1 MTTLRTLKKQAKKAR
16 KDKGITHSKALD
28 EIAIG
33 LGFRNWSLL
42 HRHFIEN
49 PQCYLPE
56 VKPAAVG
63 PLTRPPF

>member
-1 MTTLRTLKKQAKKAR
+1 MTTLRTLKQQAKKAC
-16 KDKGITHSKALD
+16 KAKNITHSKALD

-42 HRHFIEN
+42 HRHFLEN
-49 PQCYLPE
+49 PQSYFPE

-63 PLTRPPF
+63 PLTRHPL